1 MFLQSIKDFFK
12 KIFNHPVV
20 KSPLIALG
28 VVVVAVILFFAFL
41 HIFSRHGKGF
51 PVPDFSG
58 MTIQKANELAEDMNL
73 RLEITDSVYI
83 ISREPGTIIDQN
95 PTSGTFVKANRRVFI
110 TSNAVNPILVEMP
123 NLVGLTL
130 RQAKSTL
137 NLQGFKLGY
146 LSFVPDIAVN
156 NVLEQHYK
164 GKQIEEGEQ
173 IPKGAE
179 INLVLG
185 KGLYNEKTVLP
196 RVIGLTL
203 AEARNLL
210 QDASLNLGRFTFDET
225 IIDNVDSLQARVY
238 SQYPN
243 YNWESETY
251 INFGARVDLWLTQNE
266 SRIPLEPKPKVEEVD
281 STYKY
286 LEPEEEILE

>member
-1 MFLQSIKDFFK
+1 
-12 KIFNHPVV
+12 
-20 KSPLIALG
+20 
-28 VVVVAVILFFAFL
+28 
-41 HIFSRHGKGF
+41 
-51 PVPDFSG
+51 

-83 ISREPGTIIDQN
+83 ISRDPGTIIDQN

-146 LSFVPDIAVN
+146 LLFVPDIAVN

-164 GKQIEEGEQ
+164 GDEIEVGKE
-173 IPKGAE
+173 IPKGSE

-196 RVIGLTL
+196 RAIGLTL

-210 QDASLNLGRFTFDET
+210 QDASLNIGRFTFDET

-243 YNWESETY
+243 YNWETETY
-251 INFGARVDLWLTQNE
+251 INFGSRVDLWLTQNE
-266 SRIPLEPKPKVEEVD
+266 SRIPPEPKPEVEKVD
-281 STYKY
+281 STFKY

>member
-1 MFLQSIKDFFK
+1 MFLQTIKDFFK
-12 KIFNHPVV
+12 RIFNHPLI
-20 KSPLIALG
+20 KSPLIALAI
-28 VVVVAVILFFAFL
+28 VALAVALFFAFL
-41 HIFSRHGKGF
+41 HIFTRHGRGF
-51 PVPDFSG
+51 PIPDFSC
-58 MTIQKANELAEDMNL
+58 MTVQDAKKKAADLDL
-73 RLEITDSVYI
+73 RFEITDSVYI
-83 ISREPGTIIDQN
+83 MSKDPGTVIDQN
-95 PTSGTFVKANRRVFI
+95 PTPGTFVKANRRVLV
-110 TSNAVNPILVEMP
+110 TSNAVNPLLVEMP

-156 NVLEQHYK
+156 NVLEQHFK
-164 GKQIEEGEQ
+164 GKQIEPGEE
-173 IPKGAE
+173 IPKGSE

-203 AEARNLL
+203 SEARNLL

-225 IIDNVDSLQARVY
+225 IIDNVDSLQAQVY
-238 SQYPN
+238 NQYPN
-243 YNWESETY
+243 INWEIETFV
-251 INFGARVDLWLTQNE
+251 NFGGRVDIWLTQNE
-266 SRIPLEPKPKVEEVD
+266 SRIPPEPKPEVEEAD
-281 STYKY
+281 STFKY